1 MFILD
6 DEELDENKLSKKG
19 KIALEQIQR
28 TQLKN
33 KELQIDISNLQIVE
47 NYYTDVLR
55 EEVKNL
61 KEDTKD

>member
-28 TQLKN
+28 TQIKN

-47 NYYTDVLR
+47 NYYTDILR

-61 KEDTKD
+61 KEDKKN

>member
-28 TQLKN
+28 TQIKN

-47 NYYTDVLR
+47 NYYTDILR

>member
-33 KELQIDISNLQIVE
+33 KELQIGISNLQIVE

>member
-47 NYYTDVLR
+47 NYYTDILR
-55 EEVKNL
+55 EEIKNL
-61 KEDTKD
+61 KEDKKN

>member
-28 TQLKN
+28 TQIKN

-47 NYYTDVLR
+47 NYYTDILR
-55 EEVKNL
+55 EEIKNL
-61 KEDTKD
+61 KEDKKN